1 MKTVLGERQLERK
14 IKSKLITKG
23 RMAKQSYEDIKC
35 QKKYSKTL
43 KAIY

>member
-23 RMAKQSYEDIKC
+23 RMAKQSFEVIKC
-35 QKKYSKTL
+35 QKKYSKAL
-43 KAIY
+43 KAVY

>member
-23 RMAKQSYEDIKC
+23 RMAKQSFEVIKG